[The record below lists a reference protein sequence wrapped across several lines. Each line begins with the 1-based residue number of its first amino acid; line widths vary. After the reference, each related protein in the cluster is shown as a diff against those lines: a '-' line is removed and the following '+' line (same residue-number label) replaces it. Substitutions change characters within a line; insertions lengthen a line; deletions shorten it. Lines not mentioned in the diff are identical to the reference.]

1 MKLSDRKE
9 DYLKVIDQIVSI
21 KGYAQVKDI
30 SKELHVSPST
40 VSLMLKKLMVNDYIN
55 YEKYSCITLT
65 QKGKN
70 VANNTQKKYK
80 IIRDFLITL
89 GIDNSIA
96 SIDACKMEHII
107 ASETYIILTQFC
119 EFSMTKKGSKHI
131 NMFKKYC
138 YNGKTNEKCDCK
150 IDKKFVN

>member
-70 VANNTQKKYK
+70 VANNTQKK
-80 IIRDFLITL
+80 I
-89 GIDNSIA
+89 
-96 SIDACKMEHII
+96 
-107 ASETYIILTQFC
+107 
-119 EFSMTKKGSKHI
+119 
-131 NMFKKYC
+131 
-138 YNGKTNEKCDCK
+138 
-150 IDKKFVN
+150 